1 MFSIFNKKYNSVNV
15 NSIESNLKGINLI
28 DVREPYEYKV
38 KHVPYAKN
46 IPMDKLLADPSKYL
60 NKEKEYHIICQS
72 GARSSRVCSVLSRD
86 GFKVVNISGGTST
99 YRG

>member
-1 MFSIFNKKYNSVNV
+1 MFSFLNKKYNSVNID
-15 NSIESNLKGINLI
+15 NIGGKLKEINLI

-46 IPMDKLLADPSKYL
+46 IPMNKLLSDSSKYL

-72 GARSSRVCSVLSRD
+72 GARSSRVCNALSRD